1 MDISNI
7 GHAEYIFCE
16 GIFLNNEQLSSQHK
30 TEAENTS
37 GITGFLLNI
46 KNLLKGKV
54 LIANVL
60 PVFTAF
66 WLAIYFTGASFTDHL
81 ATFILTMAGS
91 TLVISGALM
100 LNNWY
105 EADLDKKMVRT
116 RNRPTVT
123 GAFSLRS
130 VLWSGIITTIIGMG
144 IMMLITFEAAI
155 YSFLGWFFYVV
166 LYTFWSKRRYTL
178 NTIIGSISG
187 AFTPLIGWSAIAP
200 ASHIIPITLFYL
212 LFIWQIP
219 HTLAI
224 AIKRLDDYTRAGVAM
239 LPVVAGVS
247 ASVRQILI
255 YIIALLPVPFLLL
268 DSIGAIFFVITLI
281 LTAGWIVLGVTGLK
295 TKDIEKWAQL
305 NLRYSLIYLIVIL
318 ISMIILT
325 SPVIAP

>member
-1 MDISNI
+1 MPNI
-7 GHAEYIFCE
+7 IFCE
-16 GIFLNNEQLSSQHK
+16 GIFLKNEHLSSQYES
-30 TEAENTS
+30 EAGRES
-37 GITGFLLNI
+37 GLSGFLLNI

-66 WLAIYFTGASFTDHL
+66 WLAIYFTGASFTEHL
-81 ATFILTMAGS
+81 ATFILTMIAS

-105 EADLDKKMVRT
+105 EADLDKKMERT
-116 RNRPTVT
+116 RKRPTVT
-123 GAFSLRS
+123 GAFSLRA
-130 VLWSGIITTIIGMG
+130 VLWSGIVTTIIGMG
-144 IMMLITFEAAI
+144 LMMLTTLEAAI

-187 AFTPLIGWSAIAP
+187 AFTPLIGWSVITSAD
-200 ASHIIPITLFYL
+200 HIIPITLFYL

-239 LPVVAGVS
+239 LPVVAGVDTT
-247 ASVRQILI
+247 VRQILI
-255 YIIALLPVPFLLL
+255 YIIALLPVPFLLFS
-268 DSIGAIFFVITLI
+268 SIGTIFFIITLG
-281 LTAGWIVLGVTGLK
+281 LTAGWIVLGALGLK
-295 TKDIEKWAQL
+295 TKDIDKWSRT
-305 NLRYSLIYLIVIL
+305 NLRYSLVYLIIIL
-318 ISMIILT
+318 ISLIILT
-325 SPVIAP
+325 SPVIAG

>member
-1 MDISNI
+1 MPNI
-7 GHAEYIFCE
+7 IFCE
-16 GIFLNNEQLSSQHK
+16 GIFLKNEHLPTQYK
-30 TEAENTS
+30 TEAEATS
-37 GITGFLLNI
+37 GLSGFLLNI

-81 ATFILTMAGS
+81 GTFILTMIGS

-105 EADLDKKMVRT
+105 EADLDKKMERT
-116 RNRPTVT
+116 QNRPTVT

-130 VLWSGIITTIIGMG
+130 VLWSGIITTVIGIG
-144 IMMLITFEAAI
+144 IMMLTTFEAAI

-187 AFTPLIGWSAIAP
+187 AFTPLIGWSVIAP
-200 ASHIIPITLFYL
+200 ASHIVPVTLFYL

-239 LPVVAGVS
+239 LPVVAGVD
-247 ASVRQILI
+247 ATVRQVLI
-255 YIIALLPVPFLLL
+255 YIIALLPVPFLLFN
-268 DSIGAIFFVITLI
+268 SIGAIFFIIALG
-281 LTAGWIVLGVTGLK
+281 LTAGWIVLGSRGLK
-295 TKDIEKWAQL
+295 TKDIDTWAQM

-318 ISMIILT
+318 ISLIVLT
-325 SPVIAP
+325 SPVIAG